1 MDILLLVV
9 HELIERNIPP
19 PILPYFQDGIL
30 WNQVYCMAVKVFCKV
45 F

>member
-1 MDILLLVV
+1 MNLLN
-9 HELIERNIPP
+9 EITS
-19 PILPYFQDGIL
+19 ILPCFQDGIL